1 MNKGEKYRFSKWDE
15 ESFVLPKEYSLDKNS
30 DLADALKV
38 FYSAGGYEFFNVTDP
53 EYYSGN
59 WLDFI
64 GNLYAEIDDGLYT
77 LNSKEFTVPLT
88 DKQKKE
94 LVERGVPQVF
104 VIDIIQEV

>member
-1 MNKGEKYRFSKWDE
+1 MNSEEKYRFFKWDE

-64 GNLYAEIDDGLYT
+64 GNLYAEIDNGLYT
-77 LNSKEFTVPLT
+77 LNNKEFTVPLT
-88 DKQKKE
+88 EEQKME
-94 LVERGVPQVF
+94 LAERGVPRMF
-104 VIDIIQEV
+104 VTDIIQEA